1 MNRMYTYLAAAL
13 LACFSCTNK
22 PDIDIPDVN
31 NWKPDEDTL
40 FYTGTSM
47 TFASYLEDV
56 GGQVYRENGVATDP
70 YRSVKA
76 GGGNIIRLSLE
87 PEGFV
92 RTPGMDASGAPDIDW
107 QLLPRVKQDML
118 KAKNAGLDVVLTLK
132 PEKTV
137 CRMWEYITDRTA
149 LGDVLYD
156 WCYSVLDELALQNTF
171 PAIVAIG
178 NEINAA
184 FMSPADDYANNIYD
198 YERNVY
204 FVNRGIAAVR
214 AIEKKYNK
222 KILVAVHIFSPSNV
236 EWWLNQHYTK
246 GLTDF
251 DILALS
257 YYLNY
262 PGHSMGNWVSF
273 GHLGQWL
280 KTYYKKR
287 FMILE
292 TSYPYTM
299 ANADS
304 QTNVYN
310 AGLYESGGTTSP
322 AQQRDFFRDMAK
334 AVRDGG
340 GLGMITWGSES
351 LPTQAYIY
359 ANDTWGK
366 GSSWDNN
373 SYWDAQCNLHEGIR
387 WMGDL

>member
-1 MNRMYTYLAAAL
+1 MVNV
-13 LACFSCTNK
+13 SCTNK

-31 NWKPDEDTL
+31 NWKPSDDTI
-40 FYTGTSM
+40 FYKGTTMS
-47 TFASYLEDV
+47 FASYLEDV
-56 GGQVYRENGVATDP
+56 GGLVYRENGVSKDP
-70 YRSVKA
+70 YMSVKSS
-76 GGGNIIRLSLE
+76 GGNMIRLLLE

-92 RTPGMDASGAPDIDW
+92 RTPGMTVAGAPEIDW
-107 QLLPRVKQDML
+107 QLLPRVKEDML
-118 KAKNAGLDVVLTLK
+118 RAKSAGLDVVLTLK

-137 CRMWEYITDRTA
+137 CRMWEGITDHTS
-149 LGDVLYD
+149 LGDTLYN
-156 WCYSVLDELALQNTF
+156 WCYSVLDELARQNTL
-171 PAIVAIG
+171 PAIVAMG

-222 KILVAVHIFSPSNV
+222 KILVAVHIFSPSNA
-236 EWWLNQHYTK
+236 EWWLDQHYDR

-251 DILALS
+251 DILAFS

-273 GHLGQWL
+273 AQLGQWL
-280 KTYYKKR
+280 KTYYGKR

-292 TSYPYTM
+292 TSYPYTL
-299 ANADS
+299 ANADD
-304 QTNVYN
+304 QANVYD

-322 AQQRDFFRDMAK
+322 AKQRQYFLNLAK
-334 AVRDGG
+334 AVSDGE

-373 SYWDAQCNLHEGIR
+373 SYWDGQCNLHEGIK